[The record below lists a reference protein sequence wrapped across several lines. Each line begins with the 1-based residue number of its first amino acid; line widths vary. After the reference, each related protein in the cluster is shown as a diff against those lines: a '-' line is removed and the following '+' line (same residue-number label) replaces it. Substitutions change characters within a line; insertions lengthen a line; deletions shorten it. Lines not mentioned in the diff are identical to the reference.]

1 MQDETATQPAD
12 TGAPAPPESPPETAA
27 PTDDTALD
35 ELRPADEEA
44 APPEPAAEPSPKPG
58 EKPVEGEKPP
68 VEAKPPEAPKPE
80 EEAAKPPEEKP
91 FTPEEE
97 KVVTPELR
105 EAFQKNPQLRGAF
118 FRDRQ
123 YGEMFQTPDNARHVL
138 ETYQDAAEDT
148 RRFTSENP
156 DEIRQLLT
164 DWAKDFPQGYDRV
177 VGMALN
183 DTHKQYI
190 AELER
195 TGRTDLAESL
205 KEIGRLFLG
214 DGQGKP
220 QATGQGQADARSAQL
235 DQREHQL
242 REERTGY
249 ENKQRL
255 DFLNNVQGTWEK
267 EVDGRISEVLT
278 QLKPSGLGEWA
289 EGNLRRNVIAR
300 LNETLGSDR
309 IFSSRFRSL
318 VDGGDRGD
326 THRKDVVKALGGRL
340 SSLVD
345 EYVTQEL
352 SNATRQV
359 VDKAAEKKLEQE
371 KREARREPGAGGTA
385 AKPAA
390 RSVED
395 MQRQKG
401 ETEDHYEDR
410 LLESSMGGGL

>member
-12 TGAPAPPESPPETAA
+12 TGATAPPESPPETVA
-27 PTDDTALD
+27 PPDAETALD

-44 APPEPAAEPSPKPG
+44 TPPEPAAEPSPKE
-58 EKPVEGEKPP
+58 EKPVEGEQPP

-148 RRFTSENP
+148 RRFNSANQ
-156 DEIRQLLT
+156 DDHRSLLN

-177 VGMALN
+177 VGTVLT

-195 TGRTDLAESL
+195 TGRTDLAEAQR
-205 KEIGRLFLG
+205 EIDRIFLG
-214 DGQGKP
+214 DGQPKP
-220 QATGQGQADARSAQL
+220 QPAAQGQADARSAQL
-235 DQREHQL
+235 DQRENQL

-255 DFLNNVQGTWEK
+255 DFINNVQGTWEK

-309 IFSSRFRSL
+309 IFASRFRSL

-340 SSLVD
+340 SSMVD

-359 VDKAAEKKLEQE
+359 VDKAAGRKAEQE

-401 ETEDHYEDR
+401 ETEDHFEDR